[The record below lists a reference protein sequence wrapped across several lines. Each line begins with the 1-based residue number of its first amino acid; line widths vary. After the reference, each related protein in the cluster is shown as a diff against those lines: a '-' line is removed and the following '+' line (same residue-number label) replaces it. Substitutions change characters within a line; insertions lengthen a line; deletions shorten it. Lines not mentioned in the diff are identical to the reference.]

1 MQRAR
6 VAARVGVAMLLSAVV
21 ACGSAPAATLGSTP
35 ESARANTDDFFRALA
50 LRFGPLTRSP
60 RLAVV
65 RPRYV
70 RGSLAPSRIYDDTT
84 VWTSR
89 DGDRRTLVVTGTE
102 LPDGRYGLD
111 VVGDAQTPTRTADS
125 RHIMQ
130 LRAIG
135 DGAYEWRSLD
145 ELAVGSA
152 PAAALD
158 EMRLRFLAAAE
169 GHSASQLRFGW
180 RAALPR
186 TSAAL
191 GRLFA
196 IDSLSTTPL
205 ADSSTSVAIV
215 VSLHPDRLR
224 ADFPDYAAWVAKYVS
239 GMRYRLTLA
248 DHEGSPFIQVASNG
262 DVVRIRARTRG
273 GVLQPLAGPA
283 RDTPLDSTR
292 LRIDF
297 TSRVSIFTVGMS
309 NLVADVVPVREPH
322 EVGWTVH
329 FRREPNWRFPLA
341 VDHLMRGALRRPFSG
356 EGTSMR
362 VTARDES
369 GRPTIL
375 ARDFRMDVQESAIV
389 RWIGGIGNSAMRDV
403 TVRVEYQKDRFFH
416 DALAALG
423 ADLSAQLGS
432 SPANAVTLGQAST
445 PSSQRPSP
453 QPLTLEKPR

>member
-1 MQRAR
+1 
-6 VAARVGVAMLLSAVV
+6 MLLSAAV
-21 ACGSAPAATLGSTP
+21 ACGSSPAATLGSTP
-35 ESARANTDDFFRALA
+35 AAARTNTDDFFRALA

-60 RLAVV
+60 RLAFV

-89 DGDRRTLVVTGTE
+89 EGDRRTLVVTGTE
-102 LPDGRYGLD
+102 LADGRYALD
-111 VVGDAQTPTRTADS
+111 VVGDAQAPTRTADS

-145 ELAVGSA
+145 ELVVGSA
-152 PAAALD
+152 PAAALN

-169 GHSASQLRFGW
+169 GHTVSQLRFGW
-180 RAALPR
+180 RAGLPR

-196 IDSLSTTPL
+196 IDSMSTTPMG
-205 ADSSTSVAIV
+205 DSTTSVAMVI
-215 VSLHPDRLR
+215 SLHPDRLR
-224 ADFPDYAAWVAKYVS
+224 ADFPDYAAWVEKYIS

-248 DHEGSPFIQVASNG
+248 DHDGHQFMQVASSG
-262 DVVRIRARTRG
+262 DVVRIHARTRDG
-273 GVLQPLAGPA
+273 ILQPLAGPA
-283 RDTPLDSTR
+283 RESPLDSMR

-297 TSRVSIFTVGMS
+297 SSRVSIFTVGMS

-356 EGTSMR
+356 EGTWMR
-362 VTARDES
+362 VTARDEP

-375 ARDFRMDVQESAIV
+375 ARDFHMDVQESAIV

-403 TVRVEYQKDRFFH
+403 TVRVEHQKDRFFY

-423 ADLSAQLGS
+423 ADLSAQLGGAS
-432 SPANAVTLGQAST
+432 VSAMVGQPSAESNVPA
-445 PSSQRPSP
+445 SP
-453 QPLTLEKPR
+453 QP